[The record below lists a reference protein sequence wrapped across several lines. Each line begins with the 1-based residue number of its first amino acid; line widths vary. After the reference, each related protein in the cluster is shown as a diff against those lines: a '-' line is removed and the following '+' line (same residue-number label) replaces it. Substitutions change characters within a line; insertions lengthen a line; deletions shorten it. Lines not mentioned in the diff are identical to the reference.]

1 MATAAGSAQKKYAR
15 EYETIYIMQSAVD
28 PDEADRVASKLAE
41 VVTRLD
47 GKLTKVDNWGKRRL
61 AYNIKK
67 NTRGVFVYLK
77 YVGYQDIV
85 AEIERNLRMTDS
97 VIRFQTIQ
105 VGCLQRPRDL
115 VQQQIRK
122 LLTRPVERL
131 THPGFGERPAE
142 SSGQFPGELAGRRL
156 GIADAPEQDGVEE
169 LPAGGL
175 VLLQG
180 FPGALEQGVAPVL
193 EKLPVGRLGVRRH
206 GRGQTAV
213 VHQLVGPPLTEA
225 IHRSS
230 RTSSWSQRKPSGG
243 SGEPVV
249 PTHWTRERS

>member
-61 AYNIKK
+61 AYTIKK

-77 YVGYQDIV
+77 YVGYQDMV

-105 VGCLQRPRDL
+105 VG
-115 VQQQIRK
+115 
-122 LLTRPVERL
+122 E
-131 THPGFGERPAE
+131 
-142 SSGQFPGELAGRRL
+142 ELIKEEVAVDPEEVKFRRL
-156 GIADAPEQDGVEE
+156 EQTEEEEEASLEQKLGLVAPPASERREDDLDGDFDDDLDAPAPSEEPAAVEDDKE
-169 LPAGGL
+169 T
-175 VLLQG
+175 V
-180 FPGALEQGVAPVL
+180 
-193 EKLPVGRLGVRRH
+193 
-206 GRGQTAV
+206 
-213 VHQLVGPPLTEA
+213 
-225 IHRSS
+225 
-230 RTSSWSQRKPSGG
+230 
-243 SGEPVV
+243 
-249 PTHWTRERS
+249 